1 MTILESFMRGLEFSV
16 FGVFGDTVEFDDER
30 NEKQRFIKII
40 SAGKTYNFPVE
51 TDIELQKYKQLKG
64 SVVRVFGSIVR
75 NKNSASVKPVISG
88 FVLSGQSGW
97 KEPSETD
104 VFAGCTVSGYVRIQS
119 KRSGVYSGNEYRKVQ
134 VVSFGDVFELNR
146 IEPALFEQLPDT
158 GLILIRCRTE
168 PRLGRTG
175 EGRIAEMDMLLEMF
189 KPVEAAPPASSSVPP
204 TSASSS
210 SRKAS

>member
-1 MTILESFMRGLEFSV
+1 
-16 FGVFGDTVEFDDER
+16 
-30 NEKQRFIKII
+30 
-40 SAGKTYNFPVE
+40 
-51 TDIELQKYKQLKG
+51 
-64 SVVRVFGSIVR
+64 
-75 NKNSASVKPVISG
+75 VISG

-168 PRLGRTG
+168 PRLGRNG
-175 EGRIAEMDMLLEMF
+175 DGRVAEMDMFLEVF
-189 KPVEAAPPASSSVPP
+189 KLVEATPQAPSSVPP
-204 TSASSS
+204 TSAVPSGRERSAKS
-210 SRKAS
+210 A